1 MTYIYRYNGLDQ
13 LDSVSHVIR
22 FQFLKEHRNSIRI
35 DDEEEP
41 ASSST
46 EDLSIIATLM
56 CEYMAAAS
64 QFVQFGYDYYKYV
77 CGTDEQSSTTDE
89 KSCLIP
95 VCSFRPNNP
104 IKSSQKR
111 AYNCEEDRNTLNFSD
126 DSQLIQQSMD
136 KRPKLNSSS
145 SSSLHDEEEYDEFG
159 RSRGL
164 DSYCVT
170 GVDDALQILSKAADC
185 LRHIVELWQW
195 ASIKLSKKNLIDH
208 LGGWEQ
214 GISSTNT

>member
-1 MTYIYRYNGLDQ
+1 MYRYNGLEQ
-13 LDSVSHVIR
+13 LDSVSHIIR
-22 FQFLKEHRNSIRI
+22 FQYLKEHRNSVRI
-35 DDEEEP
+35 DDED
-41 ASSST
+41 AHSSPST

-56 CEYMAAAS
+56 CECMVAAS

-77 CGTDEQSSTTDE
+77 CGTDEKSSSAEE

-95 VCSFRPNNP
+95 VCSFQPNNP
-104 IKSSQKR
+104 IQSGKKR
-111 AYNCEEDRNTLNFSD
+111 VNNKNQEDRNTLNFSD
-126 DSQLIQQSMD
+126 DSHMMRAD
-136 KRPKLNSSS
+136 KRPRLNSSS
-145 SSSLHDEEEYDEFG
+145 NSSIQEEEEDEYG
-159 RSRGL
+159 RGRGL

-195 ASIKLSKKNLIDH
+195 ASGKLSQKKLMDN

-214 GISSTNT
+214 GILPKEMYIE